1 MNPFEAIV
9 AAELADLLRAGAP
22 SRSVRLTVREL
33 VVEQIIRG
41 PLGPREVSDTVE
53 ATVRAACALVSER
66 GASEEWV
73 EIVWSASFEAV
84 RGHGGE
90 SARWLAQA
98 TSAASSVLDE
108 LIRTRAE
115 EPTWSWLARR
125 LARG

>member
-22 SRSVRLTVREL
+22 PRSVRLTVREL
-33 VVEQIIRG
+33 VVERIIRG

-73 EIVWSASFEAV
+73 EIVWTASFEAV

-108 LIRTRAE
+108 LILTRAE
-115 EPTWSWLARR
+115 EPAWSWLARR